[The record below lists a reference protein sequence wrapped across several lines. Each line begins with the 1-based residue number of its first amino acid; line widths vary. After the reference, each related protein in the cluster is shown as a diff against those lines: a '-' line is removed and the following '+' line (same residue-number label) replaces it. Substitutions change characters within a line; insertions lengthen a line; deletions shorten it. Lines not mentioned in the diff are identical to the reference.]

1 MAYQLLPLLNKPHS
15 NSSEA
20 TTKIDID
27 FQLARSIL
35 DHLGFDLQDLSLE
48 FGDVVIPSGDIS
60 HQLWYDSIH
69 NACTIIGYVWIE
81 HDIYYAKPDRN
92 HRHPELAALD
102 LLDERLVQTTA
113 AKILLD
119 RSLFPDY

>member
-119 RSLFPDY
+119 